1 MTPAKRMFEI
11 KKIKSQL
18 QYIKDP
24 NEILILRENLS
35 ILINDQLEKLNVC
48 RRGGT
53 PSNDKE
59 FLS

>member
-24 NEILILRENLS
+24 NEILILREKLS
-35 ILINDQLEKLNVC
+35 ILINDQLEKLN
-48 RRGGT
+48 T
-53 PSNDKE
+53 ISLK
-59 FLS
+59 

>member
-24 NEILILRENLS
+24 NEIEILRKKLS
-35 ILINDQLEKLNVC
+35 ILINDQLEKLN
-48 RRGGT
+48 T
-53 PSNDKE
+53 ISLK
-59 FLS
+59 